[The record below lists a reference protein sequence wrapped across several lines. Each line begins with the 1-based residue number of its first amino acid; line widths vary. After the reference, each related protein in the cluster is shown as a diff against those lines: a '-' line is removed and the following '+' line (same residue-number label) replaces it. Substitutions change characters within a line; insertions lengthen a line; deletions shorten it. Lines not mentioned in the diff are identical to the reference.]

1 MVLTLASCVQVLG
14 SSCPLGSSRGRESV
28 GEAMNKERGF
38 SLIELLIVVAI
49 ILIIAA
55 IAIPNLLRA
64 KIAANES
71 SAVSS
76 LRTINT
82 AEVTYSSSWGAGYA
96 AGVDNLGGVAPCG
109 PATAAAACIIDSA
122 LSVAPYTKS
131 GYVFVAVG
139 NTPVNG
145 INDGFEANASPVVV
159 DVTGKRAFC
168 SDQTGVL
175 RANTTGVPIGTGVG
189 TCATVITLIV
199 GN

>member
-1 MVLTLASCVQVLG
+1 MCEHSG
-14 SSCPLGSSRGRESV
+14 YNPFGGPLFLVVKTMS
-28 GEAMNKERGF
+28 KQRGF

-96 AGVDNLGGVAPCG
+96 PTVDNLGGVAPCG
-109 PATAAAACIIDSA
+109 PATAVASCIIDSA

-131 GYVFVAVG
+131 GYAFVAVG
-139 NTPVNG
+139 DNAVGG
-145 INDGFEANASPVVV
+145 INNGFEANATPVAV

-175 RANTTGVPIGTGVG
+175 RANTTGVAIGTAPG
-189 TCATVITLIV
+189 TCATVLTLLV

>member
-1 MVLTLASCVQVLG
+1 
-14 SSCPLGSSRGRESV
+14 
-28 GEAMNKERGF
+28 MNKQRGF

-55 IAIPNLLRA
+55 IAIPNLLRS

-71 SAVSS
+71 SAVAS
-76 LRTINT
+76 LRTITT
-82 AEVTYSSSWGAGYA
+82 AETTYSSIWGSGYA
-96 AGVDNLGGVAPCG
+96 TVLNKLGGLAPCNF
-109 PATAAAACIIDSA
+109 ATAAAACIIDPA

-131 GYVFVAVG
+131 GYTFAAVG
-139 NTPVNG
+139 NTPVGFVN
-145 INDGFEANASPVVV
+145 NGFEANATPAVV

-175 RANTTGVPIGTGVG
+175 RANTTGVPIGTAQG
-189 TCATVITLIV
+189 TCATVITILV

>member
-1 MVLTLASCVQVLG
+1 MNWNWTLTKRKTPRKACKGKAS
-14 SSCPLGSSRGRESV
+14 
-28 GEAMNKERGF
+28 GF

-76 LRTINT
+76 LRTITT
-82 AEVTYSSSWGAGYA
+82 AETTYSSTWGAGYA
-96 AGVDNLGGVAPCG
+96 PAIDNLGGPTPCVM
-109 PATAAAACIIDSA
+109 ASAANACIIEPL

-131 GYVFVAVG
+131 GYAFVAVG
-139 NTPVNG
+139 NTPVGGVN
-145 INDGFEANASPVVV
+145 NGFEANATPTTA

-175 RANTTGVPIGTGVG
+175 RSNTTGVAIGTAPG
-189 TCATVITLIV
+189 TCATVATLII

>member
-1 MVLTLASCVQVLG
+1 VAKTMSKQ
-14 SSCPLGSSRGRESV
+14 
-28 GEAMNKERGF
+28 RGF

-82 AEVTYSSSWGAGYA
+82 AEVTYSSSWGEGYA
-96 AGVDNLGGVAPCG
+96 ATVDNLGGAAPCG
-109 PATAAAACIIDSA
+109 PATAATACIIESG

-131 GYVFVAVG
+131 GYTFVAIG
-139 NTPVNG
+139 NTAVGGVN
-145 INDGFEANASPVVV
+145 NGFEANATPTVV
-159 DVTGKRAFC
+159 DITGKRGFC

-175 RANTTGVPIGTGVG
+175 RANTTGGAVGTAPG
-189 TCATVITLIV
+189 TCATIITLIV

>member
-1 MVLTLASCVQVLG
+1 
-14 SSCPLGSSRGRESV
+14 
-28 GEAMNKERGF
+28 MNRQRGF

-64 KIAANES
+64 KIAANEA

-82 AEVTYSSSWGAGYA
+82 AEVTYASSWGVGYA
-96 AGVDNLGGVAPCG
+96 TAVDNLGGVAPCTV
-109 PATAAAACIIDSA
+109 ATAAAACIIESG

-131 GYVFVAVG
+131 GYLFVAKG
-139 NTPVNG
+139 NTGSAPTPGVN
-145 INDGFEANASPVVV
+145 NGFEANATPTAV

-175 RANTTGVPIGTGVG
+175 RSNTTGAVIGTAQG
-189 TCATVITLIV
+189 TCATVTTLIV